1 MIVVLH
7 KTQVLCYPA
16 LLNIVLLIVFTLFT
30 VPSSKALLV
39 VCVNS
44 RLYRTLSAVML
55 YANPTRLLLADFSA
69 SRFDENEP

>member
-30 VPSSKALLV
+30 VPSSKALCSL
-39 VCVNS
+39 CKAK
-44 RLYRTLSAVML
+44 LAVAL
-55 YANPTRLLLADFSA
+55 CYINLTDDL
-69 SRFDENEP
+69 

>member
-44 RLYRTLSAVML
+44 HLYRCLVGL
-55 YANPTRLLLADFSA
+55 YVIYESDRADL
-69 SRFDENEP
+69 

>member
-39 VCVNS
+39 VCANS
-44 RLYRTLSAVML
+44 HLYRCLVGL
-55 YANPTRLLLADFSA
+55 YVIYESDRADL
-69 SRFDENEP
+69 

>member
-44 RLYRTLSAVML
+44 YLYRCLVDL
-55 YANPTRLLLADFSA
+55 YVIYESDRADL
-69 SRFDENEP
+69 

>member
-44 RLYRTLSAVML
+44 HLYRCLVDL
-55 YANPTRLLLADFSA
+55 YVIYESDRADL
-69 SRFDENEP
+69 

>member
-30 VPSSKALLV
+30 VPSSKALLYFV
-39 VCVNS
+39 STAAC
-44 RLYRTLSAVML
+44 TAALSASML
-55 YANPTRLLLADFSA
+55 YTNLTGLIFDFSKINNTFA
-69 SRFDENEP
+69 V